1 MSQAHNDNEISPDG
15 VVFEVDLDRFTV
27 GTSIFIP
34 CINTDKA
41 VRQIK
46 KITKLTSKQLE
57 YRVVIEAE
65 KYGVRIWRVL

>member
-1 MSQAHNDNEISPDG
+1 MSQAHNANEISPDG
-15 VVFEVDLDRFTV
+15 VVFEVYLDRFTV
-27 GTSIFIP
+27 GTSMFIP